1 MAISRESDAVPTR
14 AAGAQARSTNA
25 GRNTRHLLG
34 ERGEQL
40 TADWY
45 RRRGY
50 QVVDRNWR
58 TRNGE
63 LDLVLRRRGE
73 LVFCEVKTRSSRVF
87 GHPVEA
93 VTLAKQQRIRRLAL
107 QWMATT
113 GSRARQLRFDVAAV
127 EHGRVE
133 VWKAAF

>member
-1 MAISRESDAVPTR
+1 M
-14 AAGAQARSTNA
+14 
-25 GRNTRHLLG
+25 
-34 ERGEQL
+34 
-40 TADWY
+40 
-45 RRRGY
+45 
-50 QVVDRNWR
+50 DRNWR
-58 TRNGE
+58 SRNGE

-113 GSRARQLRFDVAAV
+113 GSRTRHLRFDVAAV
-127 EHGRVE
+127 ENGRVE